1 MKKYAF
7 MILPILLM
15 AVIFSGC
22 EHETITQNP
31 GEYRYQINEPINI
44 VDVETGDTLGV
55 LTVTGVYTINDKP
68 FTVRTETGT
77 AEDGEPVYEDI
88 AYEQLLQVNYI
99 FENAPQNDKTISG
112 LNFSPYAQSND
123 TTVDPKTGFDKAP
136 LNQGESCFTVAFSQK
151 VDQFELHFRYGVF
164 QLRKTAVIHISLSNG
179 SAAPSPSVSESSS
192 IISPPQISDS
202 SSNSPS
208 VSLSDSSP
216 SSSEDSN
223 VLSTPDNSASDSAD
237 QSVNSSE
244 PHTQFWLSYLLPY
257 EYLLLIA
264 ALLLEAVIVLTVV
277 LIAKRKK
284 K

>member
-123 TTVDPKTGFDKAP
+123 TTVDPKTGFDKAL
-136 LNQGESCFTVAFSQK
+136 LNQGESCFTVA
-151 VDQFELHFRYGVF
+151 
-164 QLRKTAVIHISLSNG
+164 IHISLSNE

-192 IISPPQISDS
+192 IISPTEISDS

-223 VLSTPDNSASDSAD
+223 VLSAPDNSASDSAD